1 MRDVTPIEKLILEEE
16 AETVGGMITL
26 IIGEPGA
33 GKTMALTKIVE
44 NDIKEGRIPIWRG
57 QKDCQ
62 WILLAAQG
70 LPITFWMHDTIDN
83 YRFYLTGS
91 RKHNVTQTTL
101 DLEEK
106 EDIDVEFK
114 EWSEAEELVEGI
126 AENSQQGRVHVTY
139 IPGANGEE
147 KEKYFFIKKY
157 YEICEALV
165 NRTYGDHVTFNADE
179 INDVVPDLS
188 KKPFYDLLMHQYPA
202 VWKSMRKTN
211 TSKRGIGHGYSEINH
226 KFYNDKSNGIGYMQG
241 AKVHKN
247 HSSID
252 QRVVNRLNRGEIVVS
267 GWEKGSFEMPKKPH
281 ETISWIPKTEG
292 VLLKMEMQT
301 SIPDVRPE
309 PDDVATVL
317 SDLPIEAADLAE
329 LWTPK
334 EYAEEV
340 GLTTRAVQKKL
351 ATNKLPGIKIGG
363 KWLMSESQL
372 ANDEDIPF

>member
-33 GKTMALTKIVE
+33 GKTMALTRIVE
-44 NDIKEGRIPIWRG
+44 NDIGEDRIPIWRG

-70 LPITFWMHDTIDN
+70 LPITFWMHESIEDH
-83 YRFYLTGS
+83 RFYLTGS
-91 RKHNVTQTTL
+91 RKHNVTETTL
-101 DLEEK
+101 NLRDK
-106 EDIDVEFK
+106 EDIDVQFK
-114 EWSEAEELVEGI
+114 QWSEAEEVVNGI
-126 AENSQQGRVHVTY
+126 DQGRVHVTY
-139 IPGANGEE
+139 VPGSNGDE
-147 KEKYFFIKKY
+147 KDKYFFIKKY

-165 NRTYGDHVTFNADE
+165 QRNYGDHVSVNADE
-179 INDVVPDLS
+179 INDMVPDLQ
-188 KKPFYDLLMHQYPA
+188 KRPFYDLLMHQYPS
-202 VWKSMRKTN
+202 VFKSMRKTN
-211 TSKRGIGHGYSEINH
+211 TSLRGIGHGYSEINH
-226 KFYNDKSNGIGYMQG
+226 KLINDKSNGIGYMQG
-241 AKVHKN
+241 ARVHRN

-252 QRVVNRLNRGEIVVS
+252 QNVVNRLNRGEIVVS
-267 GWEKGSFEMPKKPH
+267 GWEKGSFEMPKKPY
-281 ETISWIPKTEG
+281 ETIKWMPKTEG
-292 VLLKMEMQT
+292 VLLKMELEA

-309 PDDVATVL
+309 PEDIATVL
-317 SDLPIEAADLAE
+317 EELPIESHDLNE

-334 EYAEEV
+334 EYADEV

-363 KWLMSESQL
+363 KWLLSESQL